1 MDCWL
6 ENLPIAYNLTEN
18 LTNRYFASDSQIIRF
33 LGHALMICDQRY
45 VSGYRNYI
53 FHDLMH
59 LSIKCAEEN
68 SESLKELIAQVI
80 RSFFSVYE
88 IGEYQWVFRVLWRM
102 TNHDGYNVRYFN
114 EVFDSIF
121 KAIITPEI
129 SENLYNQYTNKINNC
144 DLLADFFFILVESV
158 VAQPPHDKEYF
169 SGSTMRQCASTFLKF
184 MTLVCEKETDAV
196 QKIDARLNRSD
207 NEFKKFHDN
216 LKLYLDYDSLTKAEK
231 QVLKYFENS

>member
-1 MDCWL
+1 MCPVLLTRTENSVRYVMDCWL

-144 DLLADFFFILVESV
+144 DLLADFFFILDCLREDRNHYQKTVLTPE
-158 VAQPPHDKEYF
+158 EYLQYLH
-169 SGSTMRQCASTFLKF
+169 RQKL
-184 MTLVCEKETDAV
+184 EKTV
-196 QKIDARLNRSD
+196 S
-207 NEFKKFHDN
+207 
-216 LKLYLDYDSLTKAEK
+216 YLMPFVN
-231 QVLKYFENS
+231 QI